1 MTVLALIFG
10 AALLLGGAEAMIR
23 GAVAVAQRAGL
34 SNLFVGVVIVGFA
47 TSAPEMFVSIDAAL
61 HGFSDIAVG
70 NVIGSNIANILLVL
84 GAGAAI
90 SALPCTGSAIR
101 RDTAMMAVAT
111 ICLSIA
117 CILGGYTRLAGGI
130 MVAVLIAY
138 IIWTFIEVKRT
149 GADNS
154 DLDELGVLSSGPLW
168 RAVVIGVAGLVALLI
183 GAEMMVNA
191 AVGIAQGLGVSDRV
205 IAVSMVAVGTS
216 LPELATVV
224 IAARRG
230 HADMAVGNV
239 LGSCVFN
246 VFGVLGLSALAAPL
260 LINPADYMTDVAVA
274 TFAGAALLA
283 MILFR
288 GMVNRSTGILML
300 GSYLA
305 YIAWLY
311 IDGAAL

>member
-1 MTVLALIFG
+1 MMVLALIFG
-10 AALLLGGAEAMIR
+10 ATLLLGGAEAMVR
-23 GAVAVAQRAGL
+23 GAVAVSQRAGL

-61 HGFSDIAVG
+61 HGFSDISVG

-90 SALPCTGSAIR
+90 SALPCTGTAIR
-101 RDTAMMAVAT
+101 RDTAMMAAAT
-111 ICLSIA
+111 LCLSIA
-117 CILGGYTRLAGGI
+117 CFLGGYTRVSGAI
-130 MVAVLIAY
+130 MVTVLTAY

-149 GADNS
+149 GVDNS

-168 RAVVIGVAGLVALLI
+168 CAVAIGVAGLVALLI

-191 AVGIAQGLGVSDRV
+191 AVGLAQGLGVSDRV
-205 IAVSMVAVGTS
+205 IAVSMVALGTS
-216 LPELATVV
+216 LPELATVI

-260 LINPADYMTDVAVA
+260 LFNPTDYMADIAVS
-274 TFAGAALLA
+274 TFAGGALLA

-311 IDGAAL
+311 IDGVAP